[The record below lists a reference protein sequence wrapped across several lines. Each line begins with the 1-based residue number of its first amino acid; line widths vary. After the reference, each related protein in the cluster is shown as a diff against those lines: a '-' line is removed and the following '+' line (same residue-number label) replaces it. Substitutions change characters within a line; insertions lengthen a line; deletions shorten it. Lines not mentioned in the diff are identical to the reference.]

1 MYIIRVCLQ
10 QMVELTFISLFRLAN
25 IIYYIIKTQQSKYI
39 KLKEADRGKRSLS
52 KLTGSGS
59 GKISTRIRI
68 FLKFLI
74 RILDLV
80 DH

>member
-68 FLKFLI
+68 
-74 RILDLV
+74 LDLV

>member
-59 GKISTRIRI
+59 GKIPTR
-68 FLKFLI
+68 I